1 MGLPNGSMA
10 AAAATI
16 ANPDG
21 PWWRDGGLRKLVFW
35 QSWMLVS
42 QMTVG
47 YDEVIVGTFQAMD
60 PWQKAMG
67 NPTPEILGL
76 ITALVFVGGFA
87 GALVVA
93 YPADKFGRRPT
104 IQFGSLLC
112 IIGSALQSAAP
123 NRNVFIG
130 GRFILGFGIS
140 FTTCAGP
147 SLLNELSHP
156 RLRGKMASM
165 FNVLWYVG
173 SIIASWLSFGTGHL
187 DNNWSWRIP
196 SIVQTCFPLFV
207 MTAVTFMP
215 ESPRWL
221 CSKGRYDE
229 AKEILVTYHANG
241 DHDADIVKV
250 EMEEISQALIEEREA
265 QIAAWSNVFAIKAN
279 RKRFGIVIS
288 VAVLTLWNGQG
299 VISYYFSPILN
310 SIGIT
315 GTTQQTGINGGMAIW
330 NLICA
335 VVGALLADK
344 VGRRPLWL
352 ASFIGMI
359 CANVPLTISSAM
371 YANRGS
377 QAAAYT
383 TVVFLFLY
391 NAAFN
396 LACNPLLYCYTPEI
410 LPYSIRNRGLAL
422 QIVVSQAALTVNQYV
437 NPIALDRIGYYYFI
451 FYLGVLVLGT
461 IIIYLTFPETKGY
474 TLEELGALFDD
485 PTNDLKGKVHVVI
498 GQDVGDAP
506 VDNYKSEK
514 GDVIKA

>member
-60 PWQKAMG
+60 PWQKGETLARTTNSGAMPMCTTQSHEQLINLFSAMG
-67 NPTPEILGL
+67 NPTPGILGL

-165 FNVLWYVG
+165 VRMKH
-173 SIIASWLSFGTGHL
+173 SDI
-187 DNNWSWRIP
+187 
-196 SIVQTCFPLFV
+196 
-207 MTAVTFMP
+207 TAD
-215 ESPRWL
+215 
-221 CSKGRYDE
+221 C
-229 AKEILVTYHANG
+229 
-241 DHDADIVKV
+241 
-250 EMEEISQALIEEREA
+250 
-265 QIAAWSNVFAIKAN
+265 
-279 RKRFGIVIS
+279 
-288 VAVLTLWNGQG
+288 
-299 VISYYFSPILN
+299 
-310 SIGIT
+310 
-315 GTTQQTGINGGMAIW
+315 
-330 NLICA
+330 
-335 VVGALLADK
+335 
-344 VGRRPLWL
+344 
-352 ASFIGMI
+352 
-359 CANVPLTISSAM
+359 
-371 YANRGS
+371 
-377 QAAAYT
+377 
-383 TVVFLFLY
+383 
-391 NAAFN
+391 
-396 LACNPLLYCYTPEI
+396 
-410 LPYSIRNRGLAL
+410 
-422 QIVVSQAALTVNQYV
+422 
-437 NPIALDRIGYYYFI
+437 
-451 FYLGVLVLGT
+451 
-461 IIIYLTFPETKGY
+461 
-474 TLEELGALFDD
+474 
-485 PTNDLKGKVHVVI
+485 
-498 GQDVGDAP
+498 
-506 VDNYKSEK
+506 
-514 GDVIKA
+514 